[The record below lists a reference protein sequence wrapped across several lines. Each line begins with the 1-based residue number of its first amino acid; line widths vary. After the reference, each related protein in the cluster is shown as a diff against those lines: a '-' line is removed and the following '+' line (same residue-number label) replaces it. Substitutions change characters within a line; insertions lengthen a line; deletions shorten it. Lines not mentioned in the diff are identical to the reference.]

1 MLSTPCFHPST
12 NLDEFSIK
20 KLRLLSGCIEP
31 HCVGW
36 VPVVVITDNLM
47 CESHTRAWTDSQ
59 AQSAGRSKARALL
72 SLTDMAGQCSLPQAQ
87 HQAQQGDAISMV

>member
-31 HCVGW
+31 HSVDW

-47 CESHTRAWTDSQ
+47 CESH
-59 AQSAGRSKARALL
+59 ARGM
-72 SLTDMAGQCSLPQAQ
+72 D
-87 HQAQQGDAISMV
+87 